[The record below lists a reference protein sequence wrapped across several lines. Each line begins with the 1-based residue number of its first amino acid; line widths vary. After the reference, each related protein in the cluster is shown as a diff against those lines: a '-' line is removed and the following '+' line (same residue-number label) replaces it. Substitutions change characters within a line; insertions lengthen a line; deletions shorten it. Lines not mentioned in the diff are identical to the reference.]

1 MDQVQN
7 RVQNAVTGLLEKLD
21 QEYLRK
27 IQGDMYRCNAT
38 CCDDVNMPMQQ
49 VQRCIEHCNTPL
61 TSSQKYVEGEIS
73 NFQNR
78 LQRCAYQ
85 CQDEVR
91 DRVTPSTSEQEM
103 NGYKMQMEGC
113 IVKCADDHI
122 NLVDNMLVRMRE
134 TLKDAQAKQEQMQQP
149 QQQPPIPS
157 GLGLPGMDAGV
168 PGAAPTF
175 PRRMPAGMNPLG
187 MPMGPRPGGTM
198 HD

>member
-7 RVQNAVTGLLEKLD
+7 RVQNAVTGLLERLD

-27 IQGDMYRCNAT
+27 IQGDMYRCNAK
-38 CCDDVNMPMQQ
+38 CCDDPSQPMQG
-49 VQRCIEHCNTPL
+49 VARCIDHCSTPL

-85 CQDEVR
+85 CQDDSR
-91 DRVTPSTSEQEM
+91 DRVMPSTSEQEM
-103 NGYKMQMEGC
+103 DGYKKQMEGC
-113 IVKCADDHI
+113 ILKCADDHI

-134 TLKDAQAKQEQMQQP
+134 TLKDAQEKQQQMQQP
-149 QQQPPIPS
+149 APKPS
-157 GLGLPGMDAGV
+157 GVGFPGMDSGV

-187 MPMGPRPGGTM
+187 MPMGPRPGGAM

>member
-1 MDQVQN
+1 M
-7 RVQNAVTGLLEKLD
+7 G
-21 QEYLRK
+21 
-27 IQGDMYRCNAT
+27 
-38 CCDDVNMPMQQ
+38 
-49 VQRCIEHCNTPL
+49 RCIENCNAPL

-85 CQDEVR
+85 CQDDVR

-103 NGYKMQMEGC
+103 DGYKKQMEGC

-122 NLVDNMLVRMRE
+122 NLVDSMLIRMRE
-134 TLKDAQAKQEQMQQP
+134 TLKDAQEK
-149 QQQPPIPS
+149 QQQTSS
-157 GLGLPGMDAGV
+157 GVGLPGMDAGIS
-168 PGAAPTF
+168 GTAPTF
-175 PRRMPAGMNPLG
+175 PRRIPAGMNPLG